1 MSLRAKRA
9 ILLSA
14 LVAVSGV
21 WVAAG
26 PSLSVV
32 GKGEEEIRA
41 RFEAFNQAWERRD
54 MTFVRDY
61 YAHDADMLLFFER
74 RQLLGWPRVETLY
87 ENMFSHASRGRVES
101 TTSNLQVKAFGNVGY
116 VAANFHLQVTEP
128 SGEVSADVGRQTV
141 VFERLDGRWVVVH
154 RHTSFQ
160 APPGPQRRVPL
171 HTEPGPLW
179 SPNLEGAWKRGAGGV
194 LVASASHLAF
204 TGTDGLPGSA
214 QYRRENDVILLEPL
228 GGTSLG
234 VDRLELVE
242 LSSRQMVFRLPG
254 QTKQWVWERLE

>member
-1 MSLRAKRA
+1 MSLPAKRA
-9 ILLSA
+9 AVLSA
-14 LVAVSGV
+14 LAVLSGV
-21 WVAAG
+21 WAAAG

-32 GKGEEEIRA
+32 EKGEEEIRA
-41 RFEAFNQAWERRD
+41 RFAAFNQAWERRD

-61 YAHDADMLLFFER
+61 YAHDAEMLLFFER

-141 VFERLDGRWVVVH
+141 VFERREGRWVVVH

-179 SPNLEGAWKRGAGGV
+179 SPNLEGAWKHEDGGI
-194 LVASASHLAF
+194 LIASASHLSF
-204 TGTDGLPGSA
+204 TGVVGLPA
-214 QYRRENDVILLEPL
+214 TARYHRDNDVIHLESL
-228 GGTSLG
+228 AETSLD
-234 VDRLELVE
+234 VDRLDLVE
-242 LSSRQMVFRLPG
+242 LSSRRLVFRLPS
-254 QTKQWVWERLE
+254 QAKRWMWERLE